1 MKKAL
6 TISLAAAAMAGTLS
20 LVAAGS
26 FNRGEAVGSNGDNA
40 AAAPVRAPSNA
51 YAQNF
56 VGVARIIHVPQ
67 SGERDERAS
76 LNDRDQGDA
85 INNDDDTPVAPPP
98 RQRSKP
104 RWPPQSDAPPPPSGP
119 RRAVLSAPP
128 PAAEGPTPIRPTP
141 RFSSKIDPAG
151 NFNAPDTAAATPD
164 AASTPDDNSPP
175 ADLPRGN

>member
-76 LNDRDQGDA
+76 LNDRDQGDT
-85 INNDDDTPVAPPP
+85 IGNDDDTPVAPPP
-98 RQRSKP
+98 RRRSKP
-104 RWPPQSDAPPPPSGP
+104 RWPPLSDVPPPPSGP

-151 NFNAPDTAAATPD
+151 KFNAPNSAPITPD
-164 AASTPDDNSPP
+164 ATPLPADDPQS

>member
-6 TISLAAAAMAGTLS
+6 TISLAAAAMAATLS

-26 FNRGEAVGSNGDNA
+26 FKRGEATGSNGDSA
-40 AAAPVRAPSNA
+40 SAEPVRAPGNA

-67 SGERDERAS
+67 PGERDERAS
-76 LNDRDQGDA
+76 LNDRDQPDA
-85 INNDDDTPVAPPP
+85 TGNDDDTPVTSPP
-98 RQRSKP
+98 RRRTQP
-104 RWPPQSDAPPPPSGP
+104 RWPPRSEAPPPPPGP

-141 RFSSKIDPAG
+141 RFGSKIDPSDK
-151 NFNAPDTAAATPD
+151 FNAPDRAPVTSDTSSPL
-164 AASTPDDNSPP
+164 DNTLPE
-175 ADLPRGN
+175 DLPRGN